1 MQFQHFYLR
10 INVIILKIKGFCNF
24 SLLRIYDAQKSHPAT
39 QKSGVFLTGRA
50 VFFILIAHYKNT
62 ADALC
67 GRTEDT
73 LTDKKLISSLQG
85 LRAVAFLSVV
95 LSHCGAP
102 WLGPWAITVFVALSG
117 FLMTCN
123 YYDRPRTA
131 PGLRSAIAF
140 SLKKIRKLYPL
151 HLIMMAAALLFV
163 LKGLLAQPSARGV
176 LSCAAQLVVSI
187 FLLQTWIPSS
197 RFWFCLNGVAWYLS
211 VQAFLYAIFP
221 PLLAVLKKADVRRL
235 RCIAA
240 VIFCAQCLAS
250 FVFWKAG
257 LSGKAAFYL
266 TYLCPVFR
274 AGDFTISCCMGCLY
288 HSRKQ
293 ESGLPGGAF
302 SLLELAAVLLAS
314 GCLFIAAR
322 QVGVLGAVAFRYNV
336 LFTPSAVLLVW
347 LLAVGKGIISRLLS
361 AKPFLWLAGLSPYGF
376 LIHQVLIRYMEWTA
390 DKFSLTVHPVVWTL
404 TVYLLTLYL
413 SSFYKALE
421 HRVRQRLAKQ

>member
-1 MQFQHFYLR
+1 M
-10 INVIILKIKGFCNF
+10 
-24 SLLRIYDAQKSHPAT
+24 
-39 QKSGVFLTGRA
+39 
-50 VFFILIAHYKNT
+50 
-62 ADALC
+62 
-67 GRTEDT
+67 
-73 LTDKKLISSLQG
+73 TDKKLISSLQG

-140 SLKKIRKLYPL
+140 SLQKIRKLYPL
-151 HLIMMAAALLFV
+151 HLIMMATALLFV
-163 LKGLLAQPSARGV
+163 LKGLLAQPSVRGV
-176 LSCAAQLVVSI
+176 LSCAAQLAVSVL
-187 FLLQTWIPSS
+187 LLQTWIPSS

-221 PLLAVLKKADVRRL
+221 LLLAVLKKADTRRL

-240 VIFCAQCLAS
+240 VIFCAQCLFSLA
-250 FVFWKAG
+250 VWKAG

-293 ESGLPGGAF
+293 ERTLPGGAF
-302 SLLELAAVLLAS
+302 SLLELAAVLFAG
-314 GCLFIAAR
+314 GCLFIAAK

-336 LFTPSAVLLVW
+336 LFTPSAVL
-347 LLAVGKGIISRLLS
+347 ST
-361 AKPFLWLAGLSPYGF
+361 KPFLWLAGLSPYGF

-404 TVYLLTLYL
+404 TVYLLTLCL

-421 HRVRQRLAKQ
+421 RRVRQRHTQTGA